1 MIGKIF
7 VSDLKLSV
15 KVGHLIHERQVEQP
29 IVINIA
35 VWGDVEK
42 SITSEDLADT
52 IDYCVIKD
60 DIMKLVAEKV
70 YVLIE
75 TLASDI
81 LDLCLKEK
89 HATKAWIK
97 LEKPHKFPECASV
110 GIEME
115 KTR

>member
-29 IVINIA
+29 IIINIA
-35 VWGDVEK
+35 VWGDVGK
-42 SITSEDLADT
+42 SITSENLDDT
-52 IDYCVIKD
+52 IDYVNIKND
-60 DIMKLVAEKV
+60 VMKLVSEKV

-81 LDLCLKEK
+81 LDLCLKEQ
-89 HATKAWIK
+89 HATKARIK
-97 LEKPHKFPECASV
+97 LEKPNKFPECASV

-115 KTR
+115 KSK

>member
-15 KVGHLIHERQVEQP
+15 KVGHLIHERQIEQP

-35 VWGDVEK
+35 VWGDVGA
-42 SITSEDLADT
+42 SVTSENLSDT
-52 IDYCVIKD
+52 IDYVNIKND
-60 DIMKLVAEKV
+60 VMKLVSEKEF
-70 YVLIE
+70 VLIE
-75 TLASDI
+75 TLANDI